1 VFIISPEITAEQMGF
16 AKQSLKEI
24 ARKNNEGYYINLIES
39 LPIDRQEKKRLL
51 ADADIQD
58 IEPIEE
64 EFTEND

>member
-1 VFIISPEITAEQMGF
+1 MGF